1 MKDPLVGCGD
11 PGSPVSG
18 IIVGMSQAEDDTTQ
32 KLLAIYLH
40 LAFFD
45 FAMTRI
51 STPLFLPILVFL
63 AAFVTPLEAKKEKPL
78 IYVPVL
84 PYEWMFERIGG
95 DWIEVRSLVGEGD
108 DCHDYSPSPKQLT
121 QLARANLIFSGD
133 LGFEANF
140 FVKVGDGISAPKEI
154 SLLEELDLL
163 EGSCEICNHGSQG
176 KEESHEEHE
185 HAHHEE
191 LKDPH
196 VWLSP
201 KLLSQQAT
209 RIAGIL
215 KEHTADEANSKIDQN
230 LAALLADLKAIDAE
244 LKEALAP
251 IKGETFYV
259 YHGAFAYFA
268 DAYGLTQKAIESM
281 GRRPSPKQIGQLA
294 KQAKADGVKLIFVQ
308 PQFDQSSAV
317 SLAKTIGGDV
327 AELDPLDKNVL
338 TNLRKIASVIR
349 NRKG

>member
-1 MKDPLVGCGD
+1 MKPIL
-11 PGSPVSG
+11 S
-18 IIVGMSQAEDDTTQ
+18 I
-32 KLLAIYLH
+32 
-40 LAFFD
+40 
-45 FAMTRI
+45 
-51 STPLFLPILVFL
+51 LFLLV
-63 AAFVTPLEAKKEKPL
+63 AIVTPLEAKKEKPL

-84 PYEWMFERIGG
+84 PYEWLFERIGG
-95 DWIEVRSLVGEGD
+95 EWIEVRSIVGEGD

-133 LGFEANF
+133 LGFEGNF

-154 SLLEELDLL
+154 SLLEGLDLL
-163 EGSCEICNHGSQG
+163 EGSCEICNLGSHGKKEGHG
-176 KEESHEEHE
+176 KHEEHE
-185 HAHHEE
+185 HAEHEHAEHKEEHEHAEHSEHESDEHAAHDHDHEE

-215 KEHTADEANSKIDQN
+215 KEHTADEANSAIDKN
-230 LAALLADLKAIDAE
+230 LAALLVDLKAIDEE
-244 LKEALAP
+244 LKDALAP

-268 DAYGLTQKAIESM
+268 DAYGLTQKAIETT

-294 KQAKADGVKLIFVQ
+294 EQAKEDGVKLIFVQ
-308 PQFDQSSAV
+308 PQFDQSSAM

-327 AELDPLDKNVL
+327 AELDPLDKDVL
-338 TNLRKIASVIR
+338 TNLRQIASVIR